1 VLLGSDGSRTA
12 STVAL
17 VIASSMQPSQRN
29 DRFVIR
35 R

>member
-1 VLLGSDGSRTA
+1 VLVGSDGSRSA
-12 STVAL
+12 SAGAL
-17 VIASSMQPSQRN
+17 VISSSMQPSQRN